1 MKPMTK
7 IAMLAAVC
15 LLCLQPVSAQEKR
28 RTSTEKKSMNDQP
41 IACNLFGL
49 TAAQR
54 KRQHE
59 LHQQLFSHKLEM
71 RELSDGYSIS
81 LPSTTE
87 NIMSVAEFISLERIC
102 CSFFRFELEAGKP
115 DNPLWLRIT
124 GGEGVKEFMK
134 SQFDLK

>member
-1 MKPMTK
+1 MKTMTK
-7 IAMLAAVC
+7 IAMLTAVC
-15 LLCLQPVSAQEKR
+15 LLCFQPLSAQEKQHK
-28 RTSTEKKSMNDQP
+28 SAEIKSMNDQP
-41 IACNLFGL
+41 IACNRLGL
-49 TAAQR
+49 TKAQL

-59 LHQQLFSHKLEM
+59 LHEQLFSNKLEI
-71 RELSDGYSIS
+71 RELPDGYAIS

-87 NIMSVAEFISLERIC
+87 NIMSVAEFISLERTC

-115 DNPLWLRIT
+115 DEPLWFRIT

>member
-1 MKPMTK
+1 
-7 IAMLAAVC
+7 MLAAVC
-15 LLCLQPVSAQEKR
+15 LLCLQPLSAQEQQRK
-28 RTSTEKKSMNDQP
+28 STEKKSMNDQP
-41 IACNLFGL
+41 IACNLLGL
-49 TAAQR
+49 NKAQL

-59 LHQQLFSHKLEM
+59 LHQQLFSHKLEI
-71 RELSDGYSIS
+71 RELSDGYAIG

-115 DNPLWLRIT
+115 EDPLWFRIT
-124 GGEGVKEFMK
+124 GGEGVKAFLK